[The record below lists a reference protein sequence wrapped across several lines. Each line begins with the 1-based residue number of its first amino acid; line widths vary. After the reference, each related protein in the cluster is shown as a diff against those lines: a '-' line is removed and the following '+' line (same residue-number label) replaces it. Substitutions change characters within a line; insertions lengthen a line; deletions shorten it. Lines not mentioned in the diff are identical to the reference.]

1 MVRGRRKK
9 DGRASV
15 PDDQKTT
22 TLYIVATPIGNLE
35 DITLRAIRILKE
47 VDLIASEDTRHT
59 RKLLSHFDIHTPLI
73 SYHKDREAA
82 QAGKLLDRLLAGEDI
97 AMVSDAGT
105 PAISDPGTIL
115 ARKAREFGI
124 KVAPVP
130 GPSAL
135 TAALSIS
142 GFDTARFLF
151 LGFLPSRRNQCVKL
165 LKTLSGSPET
175 LVFFE
180 SPHRIV
186 RCLKDCIE
194 ILGDRNIFLA
204 RELTKIH
211 EETITGPLSSVLGD
225 LLNRD
230 FIKGEFTAII
240 EGEERRGPA
249 GDDINELLLWYRD
262 KSGLSM
268 KDAVQRIARD
278 LGESRSHVYKMALN
292 IWSPKMKEG

>member
-1 MVRGRRKK
+1 MVRGRREK
-9 DGRASV
+9 DGRVSV
-15 PDDQKTT
+15 TDDQKTA

-59 RKLLSHFDIHTPLI
+59 RKLLSHFDIHTPLV

-82 QAGKLLDRLLAGEDI
+82 QAQKLLNRLLGGENI

-105 PAISDPGTIL
+105 PVISDPGTIL
-115 ARKAREFGI
+115 ARKARELGI
-124 KVAPVP
+124 KVTSVP

-151 LGFLPSRRNQCVKL
+151 LGFLPSRGNQCVKL

-180 SPHRIV
+180 SPRRIV

-211 EETITGPLSSVLGD
+211 EETITGPLSSVVND

-240 EGEERRGPA
+240 EGEERRGPE
-249 GDDINELLLWYRD
+249 GDDINEFLLWYRD
-262 KSGLSM
+262 QSGLSM

-278 LGESRSHVYKMALN
+278 LGESRSHVYRMALN
-292 IWSPKMKEG
+292 IW

>member
-1 MVRGRRKK
+1 M
-9 DGRASV
+9 
-15 PDDQKTT
+15 
-22 TLYIVATPIGNLE
+22 VATPIGNLE
-35 DITLRAIRILKE
+35 DITLRTIRILKE

-59 RKLLSHFDIHTPLI
+59 RKLLSYLDIHTPLV
-73 SYHKDREAA
+73 SYHKGREAA
-82 QAGKLLDRLLAGEDI
+82 QAQKLLDRLRAGEDI

-124 KVAPVP
+124 KVTPVP

-142 GFDTARFLF
+142 GLDTTRFLF
-151 LGFLPSRRNQCVKL
+151 LGFPPSRRNQRVKF
-165 LKTLSGSPET
+165 LKTLSENPCT

-211 EETITGPLSSVLGD
+211 EETITGTLSVVLAN
-225 LLNRD
+225 LLNRE
-230 FIKGEFTAII
+230 FIKGEFTILIKGAERKGPG
-240 EGEERRGPA
+240 EG
-249 GDDINELLLWYRD
+249 DLTELLFWYKD
-262 KSGLSM
+262 QSELSM
-268 KDAVQRIARD
+268 KDAVQRIAQD

-292 IWSPKMKEG
+292 IWAGVQK

>member
-1 MVRGRRKK
+1 MVRGRREK
-9 DGRASV
+9 DGRVSV
-15 PDDQKTT
+15 TDDQKTP

-59 RKLLSHFDIHTPLI
+59 RKLLSHFDIHTPLV

-82 QAGKLLDRLLAGEDI
+82 QAQKLLNRLLGGEDI

-105 PAISDPGTIL
+105 PVISDPGTIL
-115 ARKAREFGI
+115 ARKARELGI
-124 KVAPVP
+124 KVTSVP

-151 LGFLPSRRNQCVKL
+151 LGFLPSRGNQCVKL

-180 SPHRIV
+180 SPRRIV

-211 EETITGPLSSVLGD
+211 EETITGPLSSVVND

-240 EGEERRGPA
+240 EGEERRGPE
-249 GDDINELLLWYRD
+249 GDDINEFLLWYRD
-262 KSGLSM
+262 QSGLSM

-278 LGESRSHVYKMALN
+278 LGESRSHVYRMALN
-292 IWSPKMKEG
+292 IW

>member
-1 MVRGRRKK
+1 MVTKVQKK
-9 DGRASV
+9 NNHASG
-15 PDDQKTT
+15 PDEQKAA
-22 TLYIVATPIGNLE
+22 TLYMVATPIGNLE
-35 DITLRAIRILKE
+35 DITLRTIRILKE

-59 RKLLSHFDIHTPLI
+59 RKLLSYFDIHTPLV

-82 QAGKLLDRLLAGEDI
+82 QAQKLLERLRAGEDI

-115 ARKAREFGI
+115 ARKALEFGI
-124 KVAPVP
+124 KVTPVP

-142 GFDTARFLF
+142 GLDTTRFLF
-151 LGFLPSRRNQCVKL
+151 LGFPPSRKNQRVKF
-165 LKTLSGSPET
+165 LKTLSENPHT

-194 ILGDRNIFLA
+194 TLGDRNIFLA

-211 EETITGPLSSVLGD
+211 EETITGTLSGVLTN
-225 LLNRD
+225 LLNRE
-230 FIKGEFTAII
+230 FIKGEFTII
-240 EGEERRGPA
+240 IKGAERKGT
-249 GDDINELLLWYRD
+249 GDGDLTELLLWYRD
-262 KSGLSM
+262 QSELSM
-268 KDAVQRIARD
+268 KDAVQRIAQD

-292 IWSPKMKEG
+292 IWAGVQK